1 MKNIFKSHLFTDP
14 RWCERWR
21 QFSVVVLTFGALAP
35 IFKTYFTRPNSLSY
49 SIGGDAFVLYY
60 DMVYHMRYDHSPMLQ
75 GMNYPYG
82 EYIFLT
88 DAQGALATILR
99 WFNQHV
105 YEISS
110 YACGI
115 IHTTNLYLIPVCSI
129 LVYYILKS
137 LGVRPL
143 VRIPFSV
150 LITILAPQMLR
161 LKGHFGLAYA
171 FLIPLAMLWFI
182 RKYNNNGRLEW
193 RDLGVLAV
201 IVFFA
206 YNNPYVGFGAAGLLI
221 SSGGVLSLL
230 SIFLKKHLRT
240 GLLTM
245 GVGIISMLIP
255 FLDFHFNDPNA
266 DRIAQ
271 QFGFFFYHA
280 SFSGLFYPPGSL
292 LSHFLGFLG
301 SKAPQLIQFES
312 WINLGLVAGGLII
325 ALMLRMVLGFIL
337 RKRKEQAAVVPFQL
351 QILMLGALAM
361 FVFAANASLYGWAKD
376 FMEEHLGPL
385 LMFKASGR
393 LAWPLY
399 FTVTISAIV
408 FLDFLLRKIQ
418 SKAKAKTLVFF
429 LIAIWGL
436 EYNLYIGSRYQEVF
450 HENYFS
456 KPHEA
461 DLMAELQKKQV
472 DPKDFGAI
480 LSLPRMMAWSDLLR
494 SELNWGAQFYSL
506 RISAATGLPLLN
518 AMLSRI
524 STGQCAEGVQ
534 LTSNLLIP
542 RDRLAKLPN
551 RKDILIV
558 LGSDKRFLKLTES
571 EQQLLDIAQ
580 PILEDR
586 FVSLYRLSWDKIEQT
601 QAALSDAARTQFQQ
615 QTAAPPDHY
624 LHLSFDENVTKNS
637 FYGKGAYRVK
647 KGMQLVAELPLP
659 IQSDTQYL
667 FSAWHHIDYSRF
679 DMGFWHLTVL
689 DSAGNEVSK
698 TIADAVT
705 GNDPQDGWLQVS
717 QYFNAPKSSSLRIE
731 IDCSREIFVDE
742 LLVRPKGSTVIYDLS
757 DEKDFIWN
765 GYRVPKTDGKT
776 GID

>member
-1 MKNIFKSHLFTDP
+1 MKNIIKSHLFTDP

-21 QFSVVVLTFGALAP
+21 LFSVVVLTFGALAP

-60 DMVYHMRYDHSPMLQ
+60 DMVYHLRYDHSPMLQ

-105 YEISS
+105 FEISS

-115 IHTTNLYLIPVCSI
+115 IHTTNLYLIPVCS
-129 LVYYILKS
+129 LFVYHILKS

-150 LITILAPQMLR
+150 LITLLAPQMLR
-161 LKGHFGLAYA
+161 LKGHFGLAYP

-221 SSGGVLSLL
+221 CSGGVLSLL

-245 GVGIISMLIP
+245 GVGILAMLIP

-292 LSHFLGFLG
+292 LSHFLGLIG
-301 SKAPQLIQFES
+301 SKAPRFIEFES

-325 ALMLRMVLGFIL
+325 ALTLRAVLGFIL
-337 RKRKEQAAVVPFQL
+337 KKRKEQAAVVPFQL
-351 QILMLGALAM
+351 QILMLGAIVM

-399 FTVTISAIV
+399 FAATISAIV

-418 SKAKAKTLVFF
+418 SKAKAASIVVF
-429 LIAIWGL
+429 LIAIWAL
-436 EYNLYIGSRYQEVF
+436 EYNLSIGSRYREVF

-456 KPHEA
+456 EPHES
-461 DLMAELQKKQV
+461 DLMAELKKNQV
-472 DPKDFGAI
+472 DPEDFGAI
-480 LSLPRMMAWSDLLR
+480 LSLPRMMAWSDLFR

-534 LTSNLLIP
+534 LTSHLLIP
-542 RDRLAKLPN
+542 RERLAKLPN

-586 FVSLYRLSWDKIEQT
+586 FISLYRLSWDKIEQT
-601 QAALSDAARTQFQQ
+601 QAALADAARTQLQQ
-615 QTAAPPDHY
+615 QTGTPADHY
-624 LHLSFDENVTKNS
+624 LHLSFDENGTKNS
-637 FYGKGAYRVK
+637 FYGKGAYQVE
-647 KGMQLVAELPLP
+647 KGRQQVAELPLP
-659 IQSDTQYL
+659 IQSDTQYH
-667 FSAWHHIDYSRF
+667 FSVWHQIDFSRF
-679 DMGFWHLTVL
+679 DMGFWHLMVIDSTGGEFSNTV
-689 DSAGNEVSK
+689 V
-698 TIADAVT
+698 DAVT
-705 GNDPQDGWLQVS
+705 GNDIQNGWMKIDLL
-717 QYFNAPKSSSLRIE
+717 FHAPKSSRLRLEIE
-731 IDCSREIFVDE
+731 CSREIYVDE
-742 LLVRPKGSTVIYDLS
+742 LLVRPKGSTVIYDLP

-776 GID
+776 EID